1 MQSWL
6 ELTYKLYANSNV
18 SCMRDV
24 RGPGRTDLIVQKR
37 CSLKNE
43 TIQEIMC
50 LKGWWK
56 SGFGGPITITE

>member
-1 MQSWL
+1 MATSVPVEWIF
-6 ELTYKLYANSNV
+6 S
-18 SCMRDV
+18 
-24 RGPGRTDLIVQKR
+24 GGTDLIVQKW

-56 SGFGGPITITE
+56 SGFGV